1 MSQDINFKCDDYTF
15 SIRTVGVTV
24 CDGKVLLQ
32 REKDGN
38 EYTLPGGTVKLGETS
53 VETLIREYKEE
64 TGDDIIVNRLIW
76 TEENFWEY
84 CGKKQHSIAFYYL
97 IDFSD
102 DAKTLKLNEFVSQK
116 DNCNVVLGWM
126 PIENLKDITIFPSF
140 LKDEIHNLNSEIK
153 HFISRD
159 Y

>member
-1 MSQDINFKCDDYTF
+1 MNQDINFKCDDYTF

-24 CDGKVLLQ
+24 YDGKVLLQ

-38 EYTLPGGTVKLGETS
+38 EYALPGGTVKLGETS
-53 VETLIREYKEE
+53 VETLVREYKEE

-84 CGKKQHSIAFYYL
+84 AGKKQHSIAFYYL
-97 IDFSD
+97 IDLSD
-102 DAKTLKLNEFVSQK
+102 DAKTLKLNEFISQK
-116 DNCNVVLGWM
+116 DNCNVILGWV
-126 PIENLKDITIFPSF
+126 PIEEIKNITVYPTF
-140 LKDEIHNLNSEIK
+140 LKDEIYHLKGETK

-159 Y
+159 

>member
-1 MSQDINFKCDDYTF
+1 MNKDINFKSDDYTF

-24 CDGKVLLQ
+24 RDGKVLLQ

-38 EYTLPGGTVKLGETS
+38 EFALPGGTVKLGETS

-76 TEENFWEY
+76 IEENFWEY
-84 CGKKQHSIAFYYL
+84 GGKKQHSIAFYYL

-102 DAKTLKLNEFVSQK
+102 DAKTLKLNEFISQK
-116 DNCNVVLGWM
+116 DNCNVILGWV
-126 PIENLKDITIFPSF
+126 PIEELKNIIVYPTF
-140 LKDEIHNLNSEIK
+140 LKDKINNLYSEII
-153 HFISRD
+153 HFISKI
-159 Y
+159 